1 MKYYIVY
8 EDSKWII
15 SEADGEKYIK
25 PYVTCMWRK
34 DETLRSYT
42 THAYADDMGEA
53 LTKGKSLIL
62 AYIEEHKNPI
72 TTLTEV
78 VNGEASCRPIDEIIH
93 ELCRAVLAHQGIV
106 K

>member
-1 MKYYIVY
+1 MKYYISYANNKWTVY
-8 EDSKWII
+8 DASDSLY
-15 SEADGEKYIK
+15 SK
-25 PYVTCMWRK
+25 PSVDCAWNK

-42 THAYADDMGEA
+42 THIYANDMGEA

-78 VNGEASCRPIDEIIH
+78 VNGDASFRLTDEIIY
-93 ELCRAVLAHQGIV
+93 ELCRAVLDHQGIY